1 MFMTG
6 ALCVIG
12 QGSSLKPLIAVLFQL
27 TFLLVV
33 LKLAPYADDDDDLS
47 SFISSLAIV
56 LTCLFGFALTTAT
69 DEYGGDDNS
78 IATWIVVIGAASIV
92 AELVIMGRGEFR
104 RRRALRR
111 TKAQASGP
119 KVSPVAG
126 GGSGLNQ
133 RARQAWKDD
142 GSN

>member
-1 MFMTG
+1 MNDKFASPRWMGDLHHKQFDWPIVGRIAWWVLLLT
-6 ALCVIG
+6 
-12 QGSSLKPLIAVLFQL
+12 PAVLCWAATKEDRRIRYGVFAAVAL
-27 TFLLVV
+27 IVV
-33 LKLAPYADDDDDLS
+33 FGMAAD
-47 SFISSLAIV
+47 
-56 LTCLFGFALTTAT
+56 
-69 DEYGGDDNS
+69 GGDDNS